1 MGADKYDLN
10 LNLLDDSKLWINLLK
25 RELEVVLNK
34 ISSKTKN
41 DRYNIRVDIDIFKIV
56 IFQELLLLI
65 SI

>member
-56 IFQELLLLI
+56 IFQELLLLM